1 MVWHCSARNNSL
13 KYSLNPLFSD
23 TLRKLN
29 GSGSSNRQNRDGP
42 ALLQSQQ
49 VQSITTGLMDWC
61 GGRCQGFLYPCE
73 SVYSWTQWVSWSL
86 AFSHGNVLQPLQLQ
100 LKWQH
105 WLTPTGRSAIKIAL
119 ESLTNTMNHSHNKP
133 KDSFRASFRAR
144 KSNSCSAQ
152 SHSPLPSIWIQL
164 TVCCTAE

>member
-1 MVWHCSARNNSL
+1 MYMSQVLEVEMCFCLLHIFSSWAKHSWNKMTLCAIRHLRRLLKKATNRRLNVLLLIKCFCSEKPFFLQNIWCDTSPPGIIVWNT
-13 KYSLNPLFSD
+13 PLTPFFSD

-73 SVYSWTQWVSWSL
+73 SVYSWTQ
-86 AFSHGNVLQPLQLQ
+86 
-100 LKWQH
+100 
-105 WLTPTGRSAIKIAL
+105 
-119 ESLTNTMNHSHNKP
+119 
-133 KDSFRASFRAR
+133 
-144 KSNSCSAQ
+144 
-152 SHSPLPSIWIQL
+152 
-164 TVCCTAE
+164 